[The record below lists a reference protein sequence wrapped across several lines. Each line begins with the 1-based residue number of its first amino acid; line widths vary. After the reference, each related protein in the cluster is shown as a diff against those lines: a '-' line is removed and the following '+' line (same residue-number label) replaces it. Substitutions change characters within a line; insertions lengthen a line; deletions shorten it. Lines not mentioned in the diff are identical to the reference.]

1 MAKKIPLIDQIRR
14 HCIRAAAHI
23 EAPFVVT
30 PEQQQA
36 MLASLKATCDF
47 ERFFFVVDLRD
58 FSLKHGYGISRWM
71 GHPDDLSMETYLALQ
86 HPATLNV
93 QAQYGNIIIAKA
105 TQGELPVGFMKGT
118 FSTLQAIRHRDGTYL
133 QIKRVSSAFQL
144 NKKRQVIEYL
154 NEFTIIGPY
163 RGEPF
168 EARTFN
174 IPDQVLQDFKQYVRD
189 GMYHFLPFTPRD
201 IHILR
206 LYAYV
211 PKITEQQVGI
221 ELKPQSPL
229 KPKTIQTYKERIQA
243 KAEKYF
249 QLPFGSFYEVVEFMK
264 REFLM

>member
-1 MAKKIPLIDQIRR
+1 MPRPPSLIDRIRQ
-14 HCIRAAAHI
+14 HCIQAAAHI
-23 EAPFVVT
+23 EEPFVVT
-30 PEQQQA
+30 LEQQQA
-36 MLASLKATCDF
+36 MLVSLKATCDF

-58 FSLKHGYGISRWM
+58 FSTRHGHGISRWL
-71 GHPDDLSMETYLALQ
+71 GYPDDLSMEAYLALQ

-93 QAQYGNIIIAKA
+93 QAQYGNIIISKA

-118 FSTLQAIRHRDGTYL
+118 FSTLQAIQHRNGEFL

-174 IPDQVLQDFKQYVRD
+174 IPDQVLQNFKQYVRD

-206 LYAYV
+206 LYAYI
-211 PKITEQQVGI
+211 PKITEQQVGA
-221 ELKPQSPL
+221 ELKPQAPL
-229 KPKTIQTYKERIQA
+229 KPKTIQTYKERIRA

-249 QLPFGSFYEVVEFMK
+249 QLPFGGFYEVVDFMK